1 MNITKGIIDTKAMKR
16 IPKTM
21 VSKFNM
27 VMTRDDDDNLVAC
40 SDSITMDK
48 KLYLNIVFNKEID
61 IKKIEK
67 RKVISMIKEYNL
79 NRENSVLN
87 ENYIAVEVKKIID
100 IAIKKGASDIHIE
113 PEVYFSNI
121 RFRING
127 DLILHDRLSKDDYQS
142 IINRIK
148 VLAAMDISNRL
159 EPQDGKMKVDIG
171 IEQMDV
177 RVSSIPTTNGEKL
190 VLRVLYK
197 DEGLNKLS
205 NLNFSK
211 KQIEKIERL
220 LKFKNGMI
228 IVNGP
233 TGSGKSTTLYAL
245 LNELDKNMLNICTLE
260 DPVEFD
266 MPMITQSNINEK
278 VGFTF
283 SNALRYVLRQD
294 PDVIFV
300 GEIRDEET
308 AKMSVRS
315 SITGHK
321 VLSTIHT
328 SSGGEVEK
336 RLLNMGVEKYLL
348 DDALL
353 GIITQRLI
361 KTLCKACREKYDC
374 EVDGD
379 IKALYKACGCGL
391 CSNTGYSGRTVVA
404 EVVNLKAEEDIKW
417 GDELLESVKELV
429 LNGEITFDDYIIFKD
444 SEGLGD

>member
-1 MNITKGIIDTKAMKR
+1 MNITKEIIDTKAMKR

-21 VSKFNM
+21 ASKFNM

-48 KLYLNIVFNKEID
+48 KLYLNLVFNKEID

-67 RKVISMIKEYNL
+67 RKVVSMIKEYNS

-113 PEVYFSNI
+113 PEIYFSNI

-127 DLILHDRLSKDDYQS
+127 DLVLHDRLSKDDYQS

-148 VLAAMDISNRL
+148 VLSAMDISNRL

-211 KQIEKIERL
+211 KQTQKIERL

-328 SSGGEVEK
+328 SSGGEVEN

-361 KTLCKACREKYDC
+361 KTLCKACREKYDY
-374 EVDGD
+374 EVDGE
-379 IKALYKACGCGL
+379 IKALYKACGCSL

-404 EVVNLKAEEDIKW
+404 EVVNLKDEEDIKW